1 MQGAHATYVFER
13 NDTEG
18 AMEYKKRVL
27 IVDDNHFFREVMT
40 NEFSEA
46 GFDVSTAEDGEDG
59 LLKFERLHP
68 DVVIVDKIM
77 PKMGG
82 TRFMK
87 RAQEIDSSKD
97 VLFVTVS
104 SMISEPPHEHHHD
117 VLGSKVHIPKTTR
130 PVDIVILVE
139 QLLSRKA
146 AK

>member
-1 MQGAHATYVFER
+1 
-13 NDTEG
+13 
-18 AMEYKKRVL
+18 MEYKKRVL

-46 GFDVSTAEDGEDG
+46 GFDVSTAEDGEEG
-59 LLKFERLHP
+59 LRKFEKTHP

-87 RAQEIDSSKD
+87 KAQEHDFSKD

-104 SMISEPPHEHHHD
+104 SMISEPPHEHDHD

-130 PVDIVILVE
+130 PIDIVILVE
-139 QLLSRKA
+139 QLLARKA
-146 AK
+146 AR

>member
-1 MQGAHATYVFER
+1 MDH
-13 NDTEG
+13 
-18 AMEYKKRVL
+18 KKRIL
-27 IVDDNHFFREVMT
+27 IVDDNRFFLQVMT
-40 NEFSEA
+40 DEFTEA
-46 GFDVSTAEDGEDG
+46 GFEVTTAEDGQEG
-59 LLKFERLHP
+59 LVTFEKIRP

-87 RAQEIDSSKD
+87 KAQELDFSRD

-104 SMISEPPHEHHHD
+104 SMISEPPHEHRHD

-139 QLLSRKA
+139 QLLERKT

>member
-1 MQGAHATYVFER
+1 VTCVFER
-13 NDTEG
+13 SDIG
-18 AMEYKKRVL
+18 GVMEYKKRVL

-40 NEFSEA
+40 NEFNEA
-46 GFDVSTAEDGEDG
+46 GFDVLTAEDGEEG
-59 LLKFERLHP
+59 LQKFARMHP

-87 RAQEIDSSKD
+87 RAQEHDFSKD

-104 SMISEPPHEHHHD
+104 SMIAEPPHEHHHD
-117 VLGSKVHIPKTTR
+117 VLGSKVHIPKTTK

>member
-1 MQGAHATYVFER
+1 MRRWIAIMGVAVLLAAAGVGWAGEKKVVRVWHTETEPQTVAVMQEIATEFE
-13 NDTEG
+13 
-18 AMEYKKRVL
+18 K
-27 IVDDNHFFREVMT
+27 
-40 NEFSEA
+40 
-46 GFDVSTAEDGEDG
+46 
-59 LLKFERLHP
+59 LHP

-87 RAQEIDSSKD
+87 RAQALDFSKD

-104 SMISEPPHEHHHD
+104 SMISEPPHEHRHD

-130 PVDIVILVE
+130 PIDIVILVE
-139 QLLSRKA
+139 QLLTRKT

>member
-1 MQGAHATYVFER
+1 
-13 NDTEG
+13 
-18 AMEYKKRVL
+18 MENKKRVL

-46 GFDVSTAEDGEDG
+46 GFEVFAAEDGQEG
-59 LLKFERLHP
+59 LRKFEKLHP

-87 RAQEIDSSKD
+87 KAQELDFSKD
-97 VLFVTVS
+97 VIFVTVS

-130 PVDIVILVE
+130 PIDIVILVE

>member
-1 MQGAHATYVFER
+1 
-13 NDTEG
+13 
-18 AMEYKKRVL
+18 MEYKKRIL

-40 NEFSEA
+40 NEFADA
-46 GFDVSTAEDGEDG
+46 GFEVSTAEDGERG
-59 LLKFERLHP
+59 IEVFKQVRP

-87 RAQEIDSSKD
+87 KAQEMDFSKD

-117 VLGSKVHIPKTTR
+117 VLGSKVHIPKTTK

-139 QLLSRKA
+139 QLLMRKK